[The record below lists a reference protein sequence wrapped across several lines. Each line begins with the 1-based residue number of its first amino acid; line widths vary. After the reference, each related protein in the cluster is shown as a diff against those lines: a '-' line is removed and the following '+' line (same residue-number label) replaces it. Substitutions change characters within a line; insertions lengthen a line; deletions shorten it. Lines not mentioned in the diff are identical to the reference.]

1 MSHLERSKLTAHILV
16 SRIHQDICRWASL
29 LHYTI
34 PLQDWGDYMAW
45 QRNMRE
51 GESFQCLVNIAHGI
65 RYLPVAVGA
74 LTQIANQAT
83 AHASGSRSPDAPAHY
98 DTSQAMEMPIPQP
111 SPARQPSDSSI
122 RSRTYS
128 HAAGKDT
135 YGSLGVSSASTHGY
149 PAHPHSQ
156 RSSSESIQSANSGSG
171 RWAEASYEQINKED
185 AVSEGQGV
193 RPQQG
198 RRTSSGRWF
207 SWAGGAEPKPKVE

>member
-1 MSHLERSKLTAHILV
+1 
-16 SRIHQDICRWASL
+16 
-29 LHYTI
+29 
-34 PLQDWGDYMAW
+34 
-45 QRNMRE
+45 
-51 GESFQCLVNIAHGI
+51 VNIAHVR

-74 LTQIANQAT
+74 LSQLANQAT
-83 AHASGSRSPDAPAHY
+83 AHAPSGSRGPEATAHY

-111 SPARQPSDSSI
+111 TPARQPSDSSI
-122 RSRTYS
+122 RSRTFS
-128 HAAGKDT
+128 HAASKDT
-135 YGSLGVSSASTHGY
+135 YGSLGVSSSSTHGY
-149 PAHPHSQ
+149 PAQPQSQ
-156 RSSSESIQSANSGSG
+156 RSSSESIQSGNSGSG

>member
-1 MSHLERSKLTAHILV
+1 MSHPE
-16 SRIHQDICRWASL
+16 
-29 LHYTI
+29 
-34 PLQDWGDYMAW
+34 
-45 QRNMRE
+45 
-51 GESFQCLVNIAHGI
+51 FLVNIAHVY

-74 LTQIANQAT
+74 LSQLANQAT
-83 AHASGSRSPDAPAHY
+83 AHAPPGTRGPEPPAHY

-111 SPARQPSDSSI
+111 TPARKPSDSSV
-122 RSRTYS
+122 RSRTFS

-135 YGSLGVSSASTHGY
+135 YGSLGVSSSSTHGY
-149 PAHPHSQ
+149 PAQSHSQ
-156 RSSSESIQSANSGSG
+156 RSSSESIQSANSGNG

-185 AVSEGQGV
+185 IISEGQGP

>member
-1 MSHLERSKLTAHILV
+1 
-16 SRIHQDICRWASL
+16 
-29 LHYTI
+29 
-34 PLQDWGDYMAW
+34 MAW

-51 GESFQCLVNIAHGI
+51 GESIQSYVDIAHGI

-74 LTQIANQAT
+74 LSQLANQAT
-83 AHASGSRSPDAPAHY
+83 AHAPSGSRGPDAPAHY

-111 SPARQPSDSSI
+111 TPARQPSDSSI
-122 RSRTYS
+122 RSRTFS

-135 YGSLGVSSASTHGY
+135 YGSLGVSSSSTHGY
-149 PAHPHSQ
+149 PAQPHSQ

-185 AVSEGQGV
+185 VVPEGQGI

-198 RRTSSGRWF
+198 RRTNSGRWF